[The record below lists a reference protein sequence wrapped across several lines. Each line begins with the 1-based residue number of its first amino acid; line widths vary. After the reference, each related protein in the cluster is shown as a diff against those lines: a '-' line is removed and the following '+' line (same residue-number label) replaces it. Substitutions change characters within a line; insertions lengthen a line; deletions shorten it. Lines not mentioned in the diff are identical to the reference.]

1 MTVKILPDFFQYTP
15 PSAKKEE
22 GWYNENASLWHRTM
36 SEPLISINHLRVI
49 YNQGK
54 SNEVRALEETNLE
67 IYPEEYVIIYGPS
80 GCGKST
86 LLYSI
91 AGLQKP
97 TYGDVTVK
105 KKPLSKMTRREEV
118 EFHQTWIGMIFQAFY
133 LIPSLNILENVC
145 LPKTFRGE
153 NVTSRRKDGI
163 KLLRRFGI
171 AEQMDKF
178 PSQLS
183 GGQKQRVAIARSLVN
198 NPDIILADEPVGNLD
213 SESAQNVLDILKE
226 LNEVDRKT
234 VIMVTHN
241 AEHLP
246 YADRII
252 YMKDGRIERE
262 VVQKD
267 KRKIEAKKPDAEIVE
282 DNLPPELKML
292 MGSFRSLSSQQMNVL
307 LIPFKA
313 KQLLAH
319 VLSNLTEEQ
328 LSMAE
333 SFLKEYLFNNI
344 DREQFA
350 SKLDLDPERGGAGW
364 NKKQA
369 RNFSARIETL
379 VEQSRLVSSNPE
391 RAHIGLAEYLSKQF
405 GISLQGVALDRFR
418 ATLKL
423 RIENRIN
430 RTELQKRLDAP
441 KTLGG
446 VGLYSNTTDR
456 IVRETEVIMLLKY
469 S

>member
-1 MTVKILPDFFQYTP
+1 
-15 PSAKKEE
+15 
-22 GWYNENASLWHRTM
+22 M
-36 SEPLISINHLRVI
+36 SEPIIAISRLRVI

-54 SNEVRALEETNLE
+54 SNEVRALEETNLD

-91 AGLQKP
+91 AGLQRP
-97 TYGDVTVK
+97 TYGDVAVK

-133 LIPSLNILENVC
+133 LIPSLNIVENVC

-178 PSQLS
+178 PSELS

-267 KRKIEAKKPDAEIVE
+267 KRKIEPKKPDAEIVE

-313 KQLLAH
+313 KQLMAH

-344 DREQFA
+344 DREQF
-350 SKLDLDPERGGAGW
+350 SGKLDMDPEKGGGGW

-369 RNFSARIETL
+369 RNFTARIDAL
-379 VEQSRLVSSNPE
+379 VAQSKIVSGNPD
-391 RAHIGLAEYLSKQF
+391 RAHIALAEYLSEQF
-405 GISLQGVALDRFR
+405 GVKLSGVALDRFR
-418 ATLKL
+418 ACLKL

-430 RTELQKRLDAP
+430 RAELEKRLDVP

-446 VGLYSNTTDR
+446 VGLYSNTADR
-456 IVRETEVIMLLKY
+456 IVREVEVIMLLKY